1 MGNLKP
7 GQYDY
12 REITAACGINRKIKY
27 SWWVDFK
34 TNFINSGKKLKNMKA
49 KSIKGK
55 STEEIQ
61 SALEN
66 SMADGFKPTLAIVF
80 LSVSQDRAAIIR
92 LLDAHGI
99 AIFGATTSG
108 EFTDEVT
115 EKGTVVMLLLDINRN
130 YFQIYLDEYPE
141 KNYRETSSS
150 IARKAITKF
159 AKPAFLISGSHLET
173 DAEQLLFGFEDVV
186 GKDVNVYGGMASDD
200 YTFTEQFVF
209 TNGMESNQGIVA
221 LVLDENKILIKGKAT
236 CGWKAIGTE
245 KTVTKSEGNHVYTVD
260 DIPVL
265 DLTAKYGGLENVSPD
280 NAGLLLEIAAN
291 LPLQLQRPKGDP
303 VMRPGLVIDWEDRS
317 FYCSGSVAQ
326 GSKVR
331 FSIPPDFDVMEKVIK
346 GIEDLKENEMPEADA
361 LIVFS
366 CAGRILAFGPMMN
379 MEIEGLKKI
388 WNVPM
393 AGMFSNAELG
403 RATGGNLEM
412 HNLTTCCVAL
422 KER

>member
-1 MGNLKP
+1 
-7 GQYDY
+7 
-12 REITAACGINRKIKY
+12 
-27 SWWVDFK
+27 
-34 TNFINSGKKLKNMKA
+34 MKA

-55 STEEIQ
+55 SPEEIKN
-61 SALEN
+61 ALEN
-66 SMADGFKPTLAIVF
+66 SMADGFIPTLAIVF
-80 LSVSQDRAAIIR
+80 LSVSQDRKAICNI
-92 LLDAHGI
+92 LDESGI

-108 EFTDEVT
+108 EFIDEVT
-115 EKGTVVMLLLDINRN
+115 EKGTTVMLLLDMKKDHFHI
-130 YFQIYLDEYPE
+130 FLEEYPE
-141 KNYRETSSS
+141 KNYRE
-150 IARKAITKF
+150 IASNIAQKAKTKF
-159 AKPAFLISGSHLET
+159 LKPAFLISGSNMET
-173 DAEQLLFGFEDVV
+173 DAEQLLFGFEDVA
-186 GKDVNVYGGMASDD
+186 GTEVNVFGGMASDD

-209 TNGMESNQGIVA
+209 TNGKESSRGFIVLA
-221 LVLDENKILIKGKAT
+221 LDENKVLIKGKAT

-245 KTVTKSEGNHVYTVD
+245 KTVTKSEGNHVFTVD

-265 DLTAKYGGLENVSPD
+265 DLTAKYGGIENVSPD
-280 NAGLLLEIAAN
+280 NPGLTLEIAAN
-291 LPLQLQRPKGDP
+291 LPLQLQREKGDP
-303 VMRPGLVIDWEDRS
+303 VMRPGLLVDWSDRS
-317 FYCSGSVAQ
+317 FYCSGSVPQ

-346 GIEDLKENEMPEADA
+346 GVEELKETEMPEADA

-393 AGMFSNAELG
+393 AGMFSNAELA

-422 KER
+422 KEK